1 MKENDSLK
9 SLVMRC
15 MVMRLT
21 ERESLEYFKEQGYEI
36 SSRQFYRIKKNI
48 RESRFE
54 RLSEIA
60 KGFIDHHLQ
69 RMDTLELVNYEMWRK
84 YRAGDYKA
92 LDALSKIAEAQ
103 PLISNY
109 YDATKLVVEDHQAK
123 IREDKEFREHL
134 NPAPGMNHVKVDDKG
149 DFYWAEPGEDI
160 MDVVSKTD
168 KEITEFKKKYLK
180 K

>member
-1 MKENDSLK
+1 
-9 SLVMRC
+9 

-21 ERESLEYFKEQGYEI
+21 EKESLDYFKEQGYDI
-36 SSRQFYRIKKNI
+36 SCRQFYRIKKNI
-48 RESRFE
+48 RESRFV

-84 YRAGDYKA
+84 YRQGDYKA

-109 YDATKLVVEDHQAK
+109 YDASKMVMENEIDRIGKEAGKPRKVTMDEDAELYWDDGS
-123 IREDKEFREHL
+123 EDL
-134 NPAPGMNHVKVDDKG
+134 PPPIV
-149 DFYWAEPGEDI
+149 
-160 MDVVSKTD
+160 
-168 KEITEFKKKYLK
+168 
-180 K
+180 

>member
-1 MKENDSLK
+1 
-9 SLVMRC
+9 MRC

-21 ERESLEYFKEQGYEI
+21 EKESLDYFKEQGYQI
-36 SSRQFYRIKKNI
+36 SCRQFYRIKKNI
-48 RESRFE
+48 KESRFE

-69 RMDTLELVNYEMWRK
+69 RMDTLELVNSEMWRK

-123 IREDKEFREHL
+123 IREDKELRERL
-134 NPAPGMNHVKVDDKG
+134 NPPTGMNHVKVDKKG
-149 DFYWAEPGEDI
+149 DIYWAEPGEDVRDI
-160 MDVVSKTD
+160 
-168 KEITEFKKKYLK
+168 I
-180 K
+180 